1 MVVGG
6 VLLPVDG
13 PLIGTGL
20 CWQGFFKPTIIRLM
34 SDLTGGRDK
43 CVRQMKVRCPGGG
56 GTWWGGCLTCVVA
69 QVTNIRC
76 PRRFG
81 AVCAKCHTLDDVCPI
96 LDFTGRTYAELV
108 TYACSVLYVTPLG
121 LYVGGSVPVVTS
133 GSAANTTRIPAP
145 GTGCGKGISATWCV
159 VAWHTASSH
168 THRWFARACLC
179 HRCATHLAVLSWQRA
194 TTCTC

>member
-1 MVVGG
+1 M
-6 VLLPVDG
+6 PVDG

-159 VAWHTASSH
+159 VAWHRSETLLPP
-168 THRWFARACLC
+168 TLTDGLRVRV
-179 HRCATHLAVLSWQRA
+179 CAIGVQPTSP
-194 TTCTC
+194 C

>member
-1 MVVGG
+1 M
-6 VLLPVDG
+6 PVDG

-133 GSAANTTRIPAP
+133 GSAANTARVPAP

-159 VAWHTASSH
+159 VAWHRSETLLPP
-168 THRWFARACLC
+168 TLTDGLRVRV
-179 HRCATHLAVLSWQRA
+179 CAIGVQPTSP
-194 TTCTC
+194 C

>member
-1 MVVGG
+1 MVVGCFAVRG
-6 VLLPVDG
+6 WAAHPG
-13 PLIGTGL
+13 RGCAG
-20 CWQGFFKPTIIRLM
+20 QGFFKPTIIRLM

-133 GSAANTTRIPAP
+133 GSAANTARVPAP

-159 VAWHTASSH
+159 VAWHRSETLLPPTLTDGLH
-168 THRWFARACLC
+168 VRV
-179 HRCATHLAVLSWQRA
+179 CAIGVQPTSP
-194 TTCTC
+194 C